1 MYDLT
6 KPQRLRLVL
15 YGLLAAVVVVTSLL
29 LTRNIDFRVYWY
41 GATAAFDGSR
51 PLYGPASGLGFP
63 MHYRYPPVTYLLLWP
78 LSHLPLYWAG
88 VIWMIAAWSASIAT
102 VTLAVRTAR
111 LNLTPQAVVVAC
123 GYLLA
128 YVVLALRSGNVQPY
142 LIAMIFAALLLS
154 ESHRVTAA
162 SLLGLAITFKIW
174 PVFFLPWFLHRR
186 RRPVLV
192 WLIPVILLLWLLPLI
207 IWSPSDYV
215 ELLRQWCRSEFRSA
229 TTPSEGWY
237 FPGQSLRGVLLRY
250 MTAAT
255 PWIPAFPAVHFLSLS
270 PRFVV
275 RAWEAI
281 AGMSYAVTCIAMLR
295 SGPSRRWVWDG
306 LSFSLFTLLE
316 PFCLKSGMIS
326 LGPAVLVAAALY
338 SGERQHARSLRESVA
353 RRLFITACALSF
365 LGAIAQYK
373 PLLRLLLALGLD
385 FYATVMLLTALLLW
399 ALSRE
404 PFPEVSRGGRC
415 SWPVARTAQTVSSR
429 ALKRE
434 SETEFGG
441 P

>member
-1 MYDLT
+1 MDYLT
-6 KPQRLRLVL
+6 KPQRRRLVL
-15 YGLLAAVVVVTSLL
+15 CGLLAAVVVVMALL

-41 GATAAFDGSR
+41 GATAVFDGSR

-78 LSHLPLYWAG
+78 LSRLPLYWAG
-88 VIWMIAAWSASIAT
+88 VIWMVGAWTAAIAT
-102 VTLAVRTAR
+102 AALAIRTER
-111 LNLTPQAVVVAC
+111 LNLAPHAVVAAC

-154 ESHRVTAA
+154 ESHRVAAA

-186 RRPVLV
+186 RRLVLV
-192 WLIPVILLLWLLPLI
+192 WLIPVVLLLWLFPLT

-215 ELLRQWCRSEFRSA
+215 DLLRQWYRSEFQSA
-229 TTPSEGWY
+229 TTPSESWY

-250 MTAAT
+250 LTAAA
-255 PWIPAFPAVHFLSLS
+255 PWIPGFPDVHLLSLP
-270 PRFVV
+270 PRLVV
-275 RAWEAI
+275 RAWQAAASMLYAI
-281 AGMSYAVTCIAMLR
+281 ACIAMLR
-295 SGPSRRWVWDG
+295 CHPSKRWVWDG

-338 SGERQHARSLRESVA
+338 SEERQHVRNSREAVA
-353 RRLFITACALSF
+353 RRFFLAACALSL

-385 FYATVMLLTALLLW
+385 FYAAVMLLLALLLW
-399 ALSRE
+399 ALSWA
-404 PFPEVSRGGRC
+404 PFFEVSGDSRYSR
-415 SWPVARTAQTVSSR
+415 SEARTTSASTSIVR
-429 ALKRE
+429 
-434 SETEFGG
+434 TEG
-441 P
+441 